1 MRKQQ
6 TVRKNYSEAGM
17 ALAVAIVSLLL
28 ITAVVAAMIV
38 ASSSETSISANFRD
52 EQTAWFAAK
61 GGIEEVR
68 DRFRS
73 AATNS
78 LSGSINNLV
87 GLPGAANGVLYITN
101 PLAGETVNPWNTAAE
116 TNPRHYP
123 DDELCKELAAPCP
136 PTAAGWYLTASA
148 SGGYQTTPQLPWKWV
163 RVMPKINK
171 SVTPGSAI
179 VTSVN
184 NTQDG
189 NRVCWNSTTGN
200 EVTVTVASCQAASQ
214 TFYQVYELTAL
225 AVTPTGSRRLVQFE
239 STTMGLP
246 PMPGALT
253 FDGANPDY
261 SNNPHSAAFSVTGND
276 AHTGCAGAPVNQPA
290 IAAFDTNSANTIS
303 GQLNRPG
310 SYTGTGGTPSVV
322 NQSSQMSPTLT
333 TVDGLQA
340 LVQSITSA
348 AGSNVYNSPAAPT
361 NLGTTANPVINV
373 VNGDLTLGGGSSG
386 AGILVVT
393 GTLTLSGNPSWNG
406 IILVIGKGNVQKNG
420 GGNGTLDGALFVANL
435 YTDTSYATLIPTG
448 TNHAPGPP
456 VVSWNGGG
464 NATIQFD
471 SCWTTK
477 MNTSFPY
484 KTISDRELIY

>member
-1 MRKQQ
+1 MRKPRIA
-6 TVRKNYSEAGM
+6 VKNSCEAGI
-17 ALAVAIVSLLL
+17 ALAVAMVSLLI
-28 ITAVVAAMIV
+28 ITSVVAAMIV
-38 ASSSETSISANFRD
+38 ASGSETSISANFRD

-68 DRFRS
+68 DRFRG

-78 LSGSINNLV
+78 LSGSLANLT
-87 GLPGAANGVLYITN
+87 GMPGAANGVLYVTN

-136 PTAAGWYLTASA
+136 PVAGGWYLTAAA
-148 SGGYQTTPQLPWKWV
+148 STGYQATPPLAWKWV
-163 RVMPKINK
+163 RVMPKINR
-171 SVTPGSAI
+171 SVTGPTLI
-179 VTSVN
+179 TSVN
-184 NTQDG
+184 NAQDG
-189 NRVCWNSTTGN
+189 NRVCWDSVNGN
-200 EVTVTVASCQAASQ
+200 EVTTTAASCGG
-214 TFYQVYELTAL
+214 TLYQVYELTAL
-225 AVTPTGSRRLVQFE
+225 AETPTGSRRMVQFE
-239 STTMGLP
+239 TTTMGLP
-246 PMPGALT
+246 PMPGAIT
-253 FDGANPDY
+253 FDGANPDF
-261 SNNPHSAAFSVTGND
+261 SNNPHSGAFGVSGND

-290 IAAFDTNSANTIS
+290 IAAFDATSAGTIS

-310 SYTGTGGTPSVV
+310 SYTGTGGSPSVV
-322 NQSSQMSPTLT
+322 NQSSQMSALA

-340 LVQSITSA
+340 LVQSITAA
-348 AGSNVYNSPAAPT
+348 AGPNVYTSPATPT
-361 NLGTTANPVINV
+361 NLGTTTNPVINV
-373 VNGDLTLGGGSSG
+373 VNGDLTMGGGTSG

-420 GGNGTLDGALFVANL
+420 GGNGTLDGALFVANM
-435 YTDTSYATLIPTG
+435 YTDTSYATLIPMG

-456 VVSWNGGG
+456 LVAWNGGG
-464 NATIQFD
+464 NATVQFD

>member
-6 TVRKNYSEAGM
+6 TAGKNSSEAGI
-17 ALAVAIVSLLL
+17 ALAIAMVSLLI
-28 ITAVVAAMIV
+28 ITSVVAAMIV
-38 ASSSETSISANFRD
+38 ASGSETAISSNFCE

-61 GGIEEVR
+61 GGVEEVR

-78 LSGSINNLV
+78 LSGSLANLT
-87 GLPGAANGVLYITN
+87 GMPGAANGVLYVTN

-116 TNPRHYP
+116 TNPRHFP
-123 DDELCKELAAPCP
+123 DDELCKELPAPCP
-136 PTAAGWYLTASA
+136 PTAGGWYVTAA
-148 SGGYQTTPQLPWKWV
+148 AGAGYQATPQLPWKWV
-163 RVMPKINK
+163 RVMPKINR
-171 SVTPGSAI
+171 SVTPGATLM
-179 VTSVN
+179 TSVN
-184 NTQDG
+184 NVQDG
-189 NRVCWNSTTGN
+189 NRVCWNSVTGN
-200 EVTVTVASCQAASQ
+200 EVTTTAASCQAASG

-225 AVTPTGSRRLVQFE
+225 ATTPSGSRRMVQFE
-239 STTMGLP
+239 TTTAGLP
-246 PMPGALT
+246 PMPGAIT
-253 FDGANPDY
+253 FDGANPNF
-261 SNNPHSAAFSVTGND
+261 SNNPNSAAFGVTGND
-276 AHTGCAGAPVNQPA
+276 AHTGCAGAPINQPA
-290 IAAFDTNSANTIS
+290 IAAFDASSATTIS

-310 SYTGTGGTPSVV
+310 SYTGTGGSPSVV
-322 NQSSQMSPTLT
+322 NQSSQMSTLT
-333 TVDGLQA
+333 TVDGLQS

-348 AGSNVYNSPAAPT
+348 AGSNVYTSPATPA

-373 VNGDLTLGGGSSG
+373 VNGDFTMGGGSGG

-406 IILVIGKGNVQKNG
+406 IIFVIGKGNVQKNG
-420 GGNGTLDGALFVANL
+420 GGNGTLDGALFVANM
-435 YTDTSYATLIPTG
+435 YTDTSYNTLIPMG

-456 VVSWNGGG
+456 AVAWNGGG
-464 NATIQFD
+464 NATVQFD